1 MESYTT
7 NNSSSTS
14 SKKKWHHYLPL
25 HPIFKQDIHIE
36 NDTKKKSSLKV
47 IERLRG
53 KRSCIVT
60 AAKLLFVAVGNQIR
74 VLNISDFYYA
84 WFKACENG
92 ELEQTEAWMQ
102 NAKYLTLKTPAINFQ
117 IYALVMNYAE
127 KSNFIA
133 VVGVSELA
141 VIKLKEDIP
150 NYSEMSCTTHL
161 VGPFHHVI
169 GGSPICKV
177 LWHSLSR
184 NGSHLMVLT
193 TDGNLRMYDIFTNYN
208 EPIQVFQV
216 VESSKTRNGYGCNLD
231 DEPEAASFCFGQSA
245 SNIWG
250 PFTVYI
256 LMKNSD
262 IYSFCPVTPDKM
274 TCQVS
279 HLQKLASLISSNCQK
294 VIPGI
299 KGKEKYGDI
308 SWVHQR
314 QLEWISKITSQ
325 IPEGCEPDKKVDID
339 LTSNIHGQP
348 QRQGPYLLQPSPIEL
363 SLMDCPDASD
373 ILCLNTKYMNV
384 FVLVFEHGKVDICL
398 EDDKVQ
404 GCWKNP
410 DYLCSQE
417 NQYPRLIVYECIDLG
432 LSKPFRQRTV
442 SSVKD
447 KTMLLDP
454 PSLLPDL
461 NYRDTFYVY
470 HAAGAHAI
478 IIRKWLEK
486 INRLLGDGLHD
497 DDLDDED
504 TRSEVRWLATTNP
517 TTTPDPI
524 IGFCVMNHLL
534 LGFFMFIVTAGGQMW
549 SHELTTRKSIK
560 QKNLEDENTSTIRPT
575 PSKLP
580 AYAKTTIPDF
590 INKYI
595 SYQGLPRQ
603 PFILPSGGRSSPYN
617 YQNSGATASL
627 YQKIIKDYKKEIFE
641 ILEGVKYFQ
650 ERCMSHMQDVQR
662 QHNDLLKYENEC
674 QEIDH
679 KFKHITMERLDKI
692 KDRQEEITKR
702 VSALFQ
708 ELWYDQLS
716 IYDDLGKKDVRE
728 LGEIS
733 KENEDVK
740 LKVQKLV
747 AQNNS
752 LLNDY
757 KLLSF
762 PHQKNE
768 TFTRSARMQLQKAVS
783 EETKLVSETKE
794 RIEEMSQQLSQLVIS
809 GAVKGDHNSLES
821 DDMVISKQATAK

>member
-1 MESYTT
+1 MESYATT
-7 NNSSSTS
+7 DSSTS
-14 SKKKWHHYLPL
+14 SERKWHHYLPL
-25 HPIFKQDIHIE
+25 HPIFKQDVKIE
-36 NDTKKKSSLKV
+36 NDAKKKSSPKV
-47 IERLRG
+47 LERLRG

-60 AAKLLFVAVGNQIR
+60 AAKLLFVAVSNQIR

-92 ELEQTEAWMQ
+92 ELEQTETWMQ
-102 NAKYLTLKTPAINFQ
+102 NAKYLTLKTQAINFQ
-117 IYALVMNYAE
+117 IYALVMNYTE

-141 VIKLKEDIP
+141 VVKLNDDIFS
-150 NYSEMSCTTHL
+150 YSKQDEISCTTHL
-161 VGPFHHVI
+161 VGPFYHAV
-169 GGSPICKV
+169 GASPICKV
-177 LWHSLSR
+177 LWHPLSR

-208 EPIQVFQV
+208 EPTQVFQV
-216 VESSKTRNGYGCNLD
+216 IESSKTRNGYGCNLD
-231 DEPEAASFCFGQSA
+231 DEPEAASFCFGQSSA
-245 SNIWG
+245 NLWS

-262 IYSFCPVTPDKM
+262 LYSFCPVTPDKM

-279 HLQKLASLISSNCQK
+279 HFQKLASLIASNCQQLAL
-294 VIPGI
+294 GTQ
-299 KGKEKYGDI
+299 GKEKNEDI

-314 QLEWISKITSQ
+314 QLEWISRITSQ
-325 IPEGCEPDKKVDID
+325 IPEDYEPDKKVDID
-339 LTSNIHGQP
+339 LTPDSRGQP

-363 SLMDCPDASD
+363 SSMDCPDASD
-373 ILCLNTKYMNV
+373 ILCLNTKNMNV
-384 FVLVFEHGKVDICL
+384 FVIVFENGKVDICL

-410 DYLCSQE
+410 DHLAQE
-417 NQYPRLIVYECIDLG
+417 TQYPRLIVYECIDLG
-432 LSKPFRQRTV
+432 LSKPFRQRTAL
-442 SSVKD
+442 SLKN
-447 KTMLLDP
+447 KAILLDP

-486 INRLLGDGLHD
+486 INRLFDEGLYDD

-517 TTTPDPI
+517 TSTPDPI

-534 LGFFMFIVTAGGQMW
+534 LGFFMLIVTASGQMW

-560 QKNLEDENTSTIRPT
+560 QKDLEDENTSNIRAT

-580 AYAKTTIPDF
+580 VYAKTAIPEF
-590 INKYI
+590 ISKYF
-595 SYQGLPRQ
+595 SYEGLPRQ
-603 PFILPSGGRSSPYN
+603 PHILPGAKSSPYN
-617 YQNSGATASL
+617 YQNSEATASA
-627 YQKIIKDYKKEIFE
+627 YQRLINEFKKEIFE
-641 ILEGVKYFQ
+641 LLEGVRYFQ
-650 ERCMSHMQDVQR
+650 ERCISQIQVVQR
-662 QHNDLLKYENEC
+662 QQNDLLKHEKDC
-674 QEIDH
+674 QEIDT
-679 KFKHITMERLDKI
+679 KFRYSTMERLEKI
-692 KDRQEEITKR
+692 KERQEEITKR
-702 VSALFQ
+702 VNVLFQ

-716 IYDDLGKKDVRE
+716 VGDDFGKKDVRE

-733 KENEDVK
+733 KESEDVR

-747 AQNNS
+747 AQNDS
-752 LLNDY
+752 LLKDY

-768 TFTRSARMQLQKAVS
+768 TFTRSARTQLQKAVS
-783 EETKLVSETKE
+783 EETKLLSETKE
-794 RIEEMSQQLSQLVIS
+794 KVEEINQQLSHLVIS
-809 GAVKGDHNSLES
+809 GTSASNK
-821 DDMVISKQATAK
+821 